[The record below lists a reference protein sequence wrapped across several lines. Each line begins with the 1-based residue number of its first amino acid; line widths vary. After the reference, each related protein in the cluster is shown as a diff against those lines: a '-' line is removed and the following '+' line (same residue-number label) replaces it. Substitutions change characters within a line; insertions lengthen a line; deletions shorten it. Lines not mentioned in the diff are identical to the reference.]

1 MNLLMFFL
9 YSIPEEFLIVA
20 LCITLAGY
28 NISACK
34 LRYIIVSL
42 LLAISVKA
50 LQLLDLSLPLRSFFQ
65 FVILIILVKQGMGIP
80 LLPLITCSVITLL
93 VLQMNELLVMSI
105 FTNFYDKTLQ
115 EIQMEPLLWF
125 ARTLP
130 NLLLMSLFL
139 YIIKKYKI
147 FLFKE
152 NIPSNKL
159 TFRSYWIFSA
169 FYTFGII
176 GAITL
181 EQGDIGPGYI
191 LVCIVI
197 FQAFSLL
204 VIQELVKSNRHE
216 TQLAVYK
223 ESIKNMTSLFTT
235 IRSQRHDFA
244 NHIQV
249 LYILAKQKEYEKL
262 LRYIEQLVGQITSI
276 NEVLLSDNPE
286 LSALLQTKIAQ
297 FAQEKIR
304 LRLHL
309 TSSLTELEIPVI
321 ELNQIIGNLLDN
333 AADAIKAADYPSD
346 EILLETIKI
355 NNKVQIKVKNYRPII
370 PIYLQK
376 KIFEYGFST
385 KQNHSGLGLAIVTS
399 LVEKNKG
406 TLCLISNEKVGTE
419 FTITFPVK
427 ELKKIEQKTG

>member
-152 NIPSNKL
+152 N
-159 TFRSYWIFSA
+159 
-169 FYTFGII
+169 
-176 GAITL
+176 
-181 EQGDIGPGYI
+181 
-191 LVCIVI
+191 
-197 FQAFSLL
+197 
-204 VIQELVKSNRHE
+204 
-216 TQLAVYK
+216 
-223 ESIKNMTSLFTT
+223 
-235 IRSQRHDFA
+235 
-244 NHIQV
+244 
-249 LYILAKQKEYEKL
+249 
-262 LRYIEQLVGQITSI
+262 
-276 NEVLLSDNPE
+276 
-286 LSALLQTKIAQ
+286 
-297 FAQEKIR
+297 
-304 LRLHL
+304 
-309 TSSLTELEIPVI
+309 
-321 ELNQIIGNLLDN
+321 
-333 AADAIKAADYPSD
+333 
-346 EILLETIKI
+346 
-355 NNKVQIKVKNYRPII
+355 
-370 PIYLQK
+370 
-376 KIFEYGFST
+376 
-385 KQNHSGLGLAIVTS
+385 
-399 LVEKNKG
+399 
-406 TLCLISNEKVGTE
+406 
-419 FTITFPVK
+419 
-427 ELKKIEQKTG
+427 